1 MLQRNNSK
9 SRAAL
14 GPGHWESKYIKPRG
28 FFFYY
33 YFFHK
38 SHEVKLQS
46 NHNSHFMVFSTQPWT
61 VLPSDLVRRWS
72 RMHVFT
78 QEQIGAT
85 NACHHQCSHPLIQ
98 TFKVKTHS
106 DTRNYLTKLQNF
118 TMGTSTSQSV
128 VTFYCKGQSG
138 ERKASIDRM
147 SPAHAPV
154 HISCIFAKQKPP
166 YIYIKMTI
174 LKLPKGS

>member
-1 MLQRNNSK
+1 MKLNYSLIITLI
-9 SRAAL
+9 S
-14 GPGHWESKYIKPRG
+14 W
-28 FFFYY
+28 
-33 YFFHK
+33 YF
-38 SHEVKLQS
+38 
-46 NHNSHFMVFSTQPWT
+46 
-61 VLPSDLVRRWS
+61 LPSPGLCCQVILYDAEAECTCSLRSESGPQMLAINR
-72 RMHVFT
+72 
-78 QEQIGAT
+78 
-85 NACHHQCSHPLIQ
+85 QCSHPLIQ

-106 DTRNYLTKLQNF
+106 DTRNYLAKLQNF

-128 VTFYCKGQSG
+128 VTFYRKRQSG

-166 YIYIKMTI
+166 YIYKKLTI